1 MPDQENR
8 LTADDCRA
16 ETALPAMK
24 KTPVP
29 AKKFLLGQELVITKQ
44 SKFIS
49 CGATRLGRVA
59 SAHSLR
65 TNIRIIC

>member
-1 MPDQENR
+1 M
-8 LTADDCRA
+8 LKTDDGLRA
-16 ETALPAMK
+16 VTVVTAMK

-59 SAHSLR
+59 PAHSLR